1 MYVSGTLNMARDRCI
16 FVQCPVRPDF
26 IVIARVRFRILA
38 QRHLAQDND
47 AIPRIM
53 RDRSDQAFGYAIKPK
68 FKKFAVNTWRA
79 PRRIFAVHPPDKYAQ
94 LLLDLRSSSQRGS
107 IANVNR
113 TLELEFQRTTIR
125 LRDVKSRIQAMS
137 AINRLSNR
145 AQISIIESCER
156 FRDTHQEPNLR
167 TDASKHAIRVRAL
180 KAAEINQAASP
191 GRDEMTFR
199 IVTVIVAACA
209 AALSAFPVVGQTVAP
224 EKTDI
229 SIAVG
234 GKTFMIYLPL
244 SVTER
249 LGYFKEAGLNVR
261 IEEVNSGTK
270 SAQALV
276 GGSVDATAGSFDHTI
291 QLQAKGQII
300 TSVVL
305 MGRYPG
311 IVFGLV
317 GSQTAQYQGP
327 QDLKGMKIG
336 VTAPGSQT
344 NLMVNYIMGTSKNS
358 GLPEFVRV

>member
-1 MYVSGTLNMARDRCI
+1 
-16 FVQCPVRPDF
+16 
-26 IVIARVRFRILA
+26 
-38 QRHLAQDND
+38 
-47 AIPRIM
+47 
-53 RDRSDQAFGYAIKPK
+53 
-68 FKKFAVNTWRA
+68 
-79 PRRIFAVHPPDKYAQ
+79 
-94 LLLDLRSSSQRGS
+94 
-107 IANVNR
+107 
-113 TLELEFQRTTIR
+113 
-125 LRDVKSRIQAMS
+125 
-137 AINRLSNR
+137 
-145 AQISIIESCER
+145 
-156 FRDTHQEPNLR
+156 
-167 TDASKHAIRVRAL
+167 L

-209 AALSAFPVVGQTVAP
+209 AALSAFPVVGQTAAP

-344 NLMVNYIMGTSKNS
+344 NLMVNYIMSKAGLKPNDASFIGVGGPASAVAAAKQGAIDALSHADPAITQLELSGELKPIYDTRSKAGTEAVFGGEYPSSVLYVLPSFIASYPNTTQALVAAIVRGLQWMEHASPEDIAKLMPKEYYMGNRDLYVAIIDRSKAMFSPDGRVSKAGAENALKVLS
-358 GLPEFVRV
+358 AFDPAVAGAKIDLDLTYTDRFVAKAMAAH